1 MSFLRDAITYFFG
14 KNDLRDK
21 LPLLP
26 RDYALDEDYH
36 PTSSADGVYA
46 VRGLA
51 SARSRSRAQHL
62 LRQSP
67 KATPIQV
74 AHRNRRP
81 RRRENRLRRIVRK
94 VGALL

>member
-26 RDYALDEDYH
+26 RDYALDDDYH
-36 PTSSADGVYA
+36 PTSCADGVYA

-51 SARSRSRAQHL
+51 SARSRSRAQRL
-62 LRQSP
+62 LRQNP
-67 KATPIQV
+67 KSTPIQV
-74 AHRNRRP
+74 ARRNRRP
-81 RRRENRLRRIVRK
+81 RRRESRLRRLVRK
-94 VGALL
+94 IGSLL